1 MMQASPANSF
11 PFSPLEF
18 AILFIALWCLISF
31 MVSLASGWFT
41 LSRRFKKESEPYGQT
56 KSAGPFFYSI
66 YMRFRCHYGS
76 VIRLTAAE
84 DALYFSVLPILRIA
98 HPPLRI
104 PWTEIRMSRA
114 KYLWV
119 WPVVFSGSAMKSK
132 SPCASRNGW
141 PANWGSWTAFPRLAA
156 FPRSLLPPSP
166 LRYNS
171 FQAPAAPET

>member
-66 YMRFRCHYGS
+66 YMRVRCHYGS

-119 WPVVFSGSAMKSK
+119 WPVVFFRLGNEEQIPMRIPERMARKLGILDRVPEAGGISALS
-132 SPCASRNGW
+132 
-141 PANWGSWTAFPRLAA
+141 TAP
-156 FPRSLLPPSP
+156 
-166 LRYNS
+166 
-171 FQAPAAPET
+171 